1 MNDIKAQIR
10 TISMKKFFYICSFLV
25 ALVAMCSCGN
35 KNNGIYPFKEET
47 KYLTVRLQ
55 GSDKWSI
62 INIENGDIV
71 AKNAIS
77 GMPSAVHEGMFY
89 VYDNETARINYYN
102 VENCSKPVNSKPYC
116 SATSFN
122 GGYAIACLPGEDL
135 QVIDKNCETVKKL
148 PPSINSASLFL
159 NDLAIVKDDRGLS
172 GFIDTKGDTVIAPH
186 LGLVNA
192 FLFDDAALVSESQVA
207 DTTAVSSLVAI
218 NKKGEKLFDFDSN
231 KYLPINRYFINGTL
245 KVMLVK
251 DEKIV
256 YLDKKGN
263 ETTDTLALPKKIVD
277 ANYRDVKHVGN
288 DRYMV
293 IKGDRLG
300 LVDKN
305 NDTLINTKYEG
316 MVNITPNRFIVVQDS
331 VMMIVDEKGKQVG
344 NAKFVDFIDGNNFEE
359 AAGRGYVNTGKVA
372 ATILQLFDKD
382 AVFNA
387 RKGATLMEINQ
398 VVGVN
403 PENYVGATELS
414 GPLPPLIITYHF
426 DREIASHK
434 AGVPNA
440 SDSIPAGAATQS
452 SAQFNYDAVVKGVTL
467 QYPVR
472 ECPPGT
478 EEEILQIVTQQMG
491 KKGFGIKDDGTFT
504 SDDGCAVV
512 MGYEKGIFLMNYYF
526 DASNVKPLQRVSR
539 TN

>member
-1 MNDIKAQIR
+1 
-10 TISMKKFFYICSFLV
+10 MKKIFYICTFFV
-25 ALVAMCSCGN
+25 ALVALCACGN
-35 KNNGIYPFKEET
+35 KDNGIYPFQEET
-47 KYLTVRLQ
+47 KYLIVRLQ

-71 AKNAIS
+71 AKNAIN
-77 GMPSAVHEGMFY
+77 GMPSAVHEDMFY
-89 VYDNETARINYYN
+89 VYDNESARINYYN
-102 VENCSKPVNSKPYC
+102 VNDCSKPVNSKPYC

-159 NDLAIVKDDRGLS
+159 NGLAIVKDDTGLS
-172 GFIDTKGDTVIAPH
+172 GFIDTKGDTVIGPH
-186 LGLVNA
+186 LGLANA

-207 DTTAVSSLVAI
+207 DTTAVSSLVVI

-231 KYLPINRYFINGTL
+231 KYMPINRYFINGTL
-245 KVMLVK
+245 KVMLAK
-251 DEKIV
+251 EEKMV

-263 ETTDTLALPKKIVD
+263 ETTDTLALPKKITD

-293 IKGDRLG
+293 IKGDRMG

-305 NDTLINTKYEG
+305 NDTLINTKYDG
-316 MVNITPNRFIVVQDS
+316 IVNITPNRFIVAQDS
-331 VMMIVDEKGKQVG
+331 VMMIIDEKGKQVG
-344 NAKFVDFIDGNNFEE
+344 KAKFVDFIDSNNFEE

-434 AGVPNA
+434 AGAPNA
-440 SDSIPAGAATQS
+440 NDSIPTGTATQS
-452 SAQFNYDAVVKGVTL
+452 SAQFNYNALVKGVTM

-472 ECPPGT
+472 ECAPGT

-491 KKGFGIKDDGTFT
+491 KKGFGIKDDGTFI
-504 SDDGCAVV
+504 SDDGCAVA
-512 MGYEKGIFLMNYYF
+512 MGYEKGVFLMNYYF